1 MEMSIKKKVGFLF
14 LVLVVI
20 CFCTKQ
26 TENPPIPTQAKET
39 AKKGKAVSAS
49 SPVILNV
56 CLKRPYFSSFLPSS
70 FFYINDSHIYEL
82 IYNTLITADY
92 SGRLAPE
99 VAKCWE
105 VSSDGK
111 EYTFFLR
118 KNVTFHNGKVLTAD
132 DVLFSLKQLILYAS
146 QQCAELSCVEGAGD
160 FTAKKTPDITGLEK
174 INDFTFKVKL
184 KKQCKYFLHFLSS
197 KSTSII
203 PENFGGLSQADFQEY
218 PIGSGPFKFQFYQ
231 DKNLKG
237 FDFHEF
243 IFTRNTDYFNVKSTK
258 SNRKKKKPKMKTTAV
273 TGNVDQINLY
283 LPRTEID
290 LDTLLYFDL
299 FVKDLTPQQKDV
311 LTNRNVINSSH
322 DLETIL
328 AINPKENQLMQNK
341 EIRQLINYSINREQL
356 VESLSPGN
364 CIPAHLLMPVNLFGH
379 DPYYRLDYQKSRQLD
394 TIKAEDTV
402 IFSLLIY
409 PRQKTLA
416 EYLQKELMKV
426 NINMKIIL
434 VDTETY
440 SQKIKKSTKHSI
452 ILTGSADYPSPYNF
466 LLQLYRP
473 DGLLN
478 RLNINSPQ
486 ILALIGK
493 LPLIDIK
500 EEVETLKHIT
510 RLSEEESFYI
520 PLNCYANNI
529 VMKPEIKRVLFKYP
543 SIINFSSIEV
553 DNE

>member
-1 MEMSIKKKVGFLF
+1 MSTKIKVGFLF

-26 TENPPIPTQAKET
+26 TENPPTPTR
-39 AKKGKAVSAS
+39 AKKTSAS
-49 SPVILNV
+49 SPIILNV

-111 EYTFFLR
+111 EYTFLLR
-118 KNVTFHNGKVLTAD
+118 KNVTFHNGKLLTAD
-132 DVLFSLKQLILYAS
+132 DVLFSLKQLILNAS
-146 QQCAELSCVEGAGD
+146 QQYAELSCVEGAGD
-160 FTAKKTPDITGLEK
+160 FAAKKTPDITGLEK
-174 INDFTFKVKL
+174 IDDFKFKVKL

-203 PENFGGLSQADFQEY
+203 PENFGGLSQAGFQEH
-218 PIGSGPFKFQFYQ
+218 PIGSGPFKFQYYR

-243 IFTRNTDYFNVKSTK
+243 TFTRNTDYFNVKSTK
-258 SNRKKKKPKMKTTAV
+258 STKSTKSNRKNKKTRTKMKTTAA

-283 LPRTEID
+283 LPRKEPD

-311 LTNRNVINSSH
+311 LTDRNVINSSH

-328 AINPKENQLMQNK
+328 AINPKENQRIQNK

-356 VESLSPGN
+356 VGALSSGN
-364 CIPAHLLMPVNLFGH
+364 YIPAHLLMPVNLFGH

-394 TIKAEDTV
+394 TLKAENTV
-402 IFSLLIY
+402 TFSLLIH
-409 PRQKTLA
+409 PRQKKLA
-416 EYLQKELMKV
+416 EYIREELKKV

-466 LLQLYRP
+466 LIQLYRP

-478 RLNINSPQ
+478 ILKINSPQ

-493 LPLIDIK
+493 LPLIDIQ

-510 RLSEEESFYI
+510 RLIEEESIYI
-520 PLNCYANNI
+520 PLNCYANII